1 MQYST
6 RILSCNKQGDCY
18 LVELEECRFYPDGS
32 GGQLGDRGKIG
43 DANVLEVLKSDEA
56 VVLKVDRELEL
67 NREYVV
73 EIDENRRFDI
83 AQQHTAQHILTR
95 AFEDLFDLHT
105 VGFHMG
111 EEVST
116 IDLDTSVIDW
126 NIIEKAENLSNSIIW
141 QDLPVEIILED
152 YENIKKYNVR
162 KISEKIKD
170 YEKIRLVKIGDF
182 DTNPCGGFHVDRT
195 GKIGMVKVVG
205 FEKVKG
211 KYMRLGYIAGERV
224 LKYIRDFEERERK
237 LFELTKASKNDL
249 IAKIQKLSGESAQ
262 AKKKTAFLVEELK
275 DKVVEELINN
285 PIAFENFNL
294 YFYSGITE
302 LIEVLASVF
311 QKREGSIFIGF
322 DTLKNSVV
330 ITSTVE
336 TSGAGD
342 IVREILK
349 VFDGKGGGSKKR
361 ANVILT
367 RLTVEDVEKI
377 KNNVVDLLKSEKI
390 DN

>member
-1 MQYST
+1 MQYTT
-6 RILSCNKQGDCY
+6 RVLDCKKQGDFY
-18 LVELEECRFYPDGS
+18 LVKLERCEFYPDGS

-43 DANVLEVLKSDEA
+43 DANVLEVLKSDET

-67 NREYVV
+67 NREYMV

-83 AQQHTAQHILTR
+83 SQQHTAQHILSR
-95 AFEDLFDLHT
+95 AFEDLFNLHT

-116 IDLDTSVIDW
+116 IDLDTSVISW
-126 NIIEKAENLSNSIIW
+126 NTIEKAENLSNDIVW
-141 QDLPVEIILED
+141 QDLSVEIILED
-152 YENIKKYNVR
+152 YENIEKYNIR

-195 GKIGMVKVVG
+195 GKIGMIKVIS

-211 KYMRLGYIAGERV
+211 KYMRLEYIAGGRV
-224 LKYIRDFEERERK
+224 LRYVRDFEERERK

-249 IAKIQKLSGESAQ
+249 ISKVQKLSDDSKE
-262 AKKKTAFLVEELK
+262 AKKKISLLVEELK
-275 DKVVEELINN
+275 DKVVENLLSN
-285 PIAFENFNL
+285 PVVFESFNV

-302 LIEVLASVF
+302 LIEVVASVF
-311 QKREGSIFIGF
+311 QKREKSIFVGF
-322 DTLKNSVV
+322 DILKNSVA

-336 TSGAGD
+336 MFGAGD
-342 IVREILK
+342 IAREILK
-349 VFDGKGGGSKKR
+349 IFDGKGGGSKNR
-361 ANVILT
+361 ANVVLT
-367 RLTVEDVEKI
+367 RLTVEDIEKI
-377 KNNVVDLLKSEKI
+377 KSNVIDLFKSVSL
-390 DN
+390 